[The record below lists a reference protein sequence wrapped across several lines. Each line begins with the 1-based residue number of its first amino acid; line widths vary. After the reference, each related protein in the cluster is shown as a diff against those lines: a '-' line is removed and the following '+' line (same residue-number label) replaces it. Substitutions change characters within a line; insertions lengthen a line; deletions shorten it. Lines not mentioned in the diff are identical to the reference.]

1 MKRYLYLAA
10 VALILAS
17 CSTTKRVQKAQ
28 QQTVD
33 PQRQLLEQVISVQP
47 EFTSLQSNKVRFKID
62 YQQHSY
68 SINGSISMIRDSA
81 IIMSLQPLM
90 GIELYR
96 MEITK
101 NEVTVIDKM
110 NKRYVKETFE
120 KFQRQTGVNAGFN
133 DIQAVCMDRLFM
145 VGVDQKELENKNPK
159 VAETEREHKI
169 SFEDN
174 VFNYEFLVD
183 KTNLQLNETDIS
195 LKGGQD
201 KVTVSYFNHGIYED
215 VVFPNEVKI
224 VLSSGGLSATGVI
237 SFLQLNINK
246 GANVA
251 PMSLKKY
258 TATTLSNIIK

>member
-47 EFTSLQSNKVRFKID
+47 EFTSLQSNKVWFKID

-133 DIQAVCMDRLFM
+133 DI
-145 VGVDQKELENKNPK
+145 
-159 VAETEREHKI
+159 
-169 SFEDN
+169 
-174 VFNYEFLVD
+174 
-183 KTNLQLNETDIS
+183 
-195 LKGGQD
+195 
-201 KVTVSYFNHGIYED
+201 TVY
-215 VVFPNEVKI
+215 
-224 VLSSGGLSATGVI
+224 A
-237 SFLQLNINK
+237 
-246 GANVA
+246 A
-251 PMSLKKY
+251 
-258 TATTLSNIIK
+258 